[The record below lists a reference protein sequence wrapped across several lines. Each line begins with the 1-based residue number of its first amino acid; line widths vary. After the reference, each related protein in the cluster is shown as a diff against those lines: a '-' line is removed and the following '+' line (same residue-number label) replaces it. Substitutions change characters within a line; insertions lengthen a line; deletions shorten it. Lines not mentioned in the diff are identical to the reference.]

1 MSNGTSPLTLSIALA
16 TEKQVT
22 KKITY
27 DRSEKL
33 TNFLCSF
40 YLYTMETLSKELNFM
55 NWRKMMMI

>member
-55 NWRKMMMI
+55 N